1 MSELAPSVRKTV
13 TFGYGVFATILMATL
28 LIGAVSG
35 IVIGVMAVSLHS
47 GRPALSGAPVA
58 SGRAWLGVNYVPITA
73 SIASTY
79 KLSATAGA
87 LIVAVTPNGPAAKA
101 GVREDDV
108 VTAVDEQ
115 TIDENTNI
123 TDVIKDKKPQD
134 HIRMSILRDGSAE
147 TIDITLGRLPAGSMG
162 STR

>member
-87 LIVAVTPNGPAAKA
+87 LIVAVTPNGPAARA

-115 TIDENTNI
+115 TIDENMNI